1 MIAGNHL
8 FSDSFSHDT
17 GAHLHGR
24 RVLNGLPIIKC
35 LGECAVGQV
44 MIGLFGIAEGFATS
58 LALR

>member
-17 GAHLHGR
+17 GAHMHGR

-35 LGECAVGQV
+35 LRECAVGQV